1 MKKQILIA
9 GMIMISAITFGQKK
23 EIKSAEKATKSGDF
37 TEAISILNQAE
48 NLISSADKTL
58 KSQYYLAK
66 GNAYVGAAGEED
78 LEKLKIAAES
88 FSKAQEVDPK
98 GKYVSELETAMDNL
112 RVVLVNGAVSDRDS
126 GDFKSASE
134 KLYAGYQVSKKDTLY
149 LYFAASNAVRAK
161 DYDNALKYYQH
172 LIDIEYTGITTTYS
186 ATNNETNVE
195 KEFDT
200 KDGRN
205 KSIKDGLYSNPKDEK
220 SESKI
225 GEILKNMTLI
235 YNTTGDTDKAAELI
249 KKARKEN
256 PDNLALMYAE
266 ANMYYGAGDMVAY
279 KAIIS
284 EIIERDPNNPE
295 LYFNFGVASK
305 KNGET
310 EAAIEYYEKALELDP
325 NYEAALIN
333 IAQIILDKD
342 PAMIEEMNALGT
354 STADYNRYDEIQE
367 DRNNMYKEAL
377 PYLEKALTL
386 SSDKVQLIRTLR
398 DIYSQL
404 SMDDKAKEMR
414 ARLEKLEGGN

>member
-1 MKKQILIA
+1 MRKQILIV
-9 GMIMISAITFGQKK
+9 GIMMISAITFGQKK
-23 EIKSAEKATKSGDF
+23 EIKSAEKATKAENF
-37 TEAISILNQAE
+37 TEAISILEQTE
-48 NLISSADKTL
+48 GLISSADKSV
-58 KSQYYLAK
+58 KSQYYFAK

-98 GKYVSELETAMDNL
+98 GKYATDLETAMDNL
-112 RVVLVNGAVSDRDS
+112 RVVLVNGAVSDRDK

-134 KLYAGYQVSKKDTLY
+134 KLHAGYQVSKKDTLY
-149 LYFAASNAVRAK
+149 LYFAANNAVKAK
-161 DYDNALKYYQH
+161 EYDNALKYYQH
-172 LIDIEYTGITTTYS
+172 LIDIEYTGIKTSYY

-200 KDGRN
+200 KDGRD
-205 KSIKDGLYSNPKDEK
+205 KGVKEGHYSNPMDKK
-220 SESKI
+220 SESKL

-235 YNTTGDTDKAAELI
+235 YNANGDTEKAAELI

-266 ANMYYGAGDMVAY
+266 ANMYYGAGDMVSY

-284 EIIERDPNNPE
+284 EIIERDPSNPE

-305 KNGET
+305 KNGEN
-310 EAAIEYYEKALELDP
+310 EAAMEYYSKAIELNP
-325 NYEAALIN
+325 NYTAALIN
-333 IAQIILDKD
+333 KAQLILEKD
-342 PAMIEEMNALGT
+342 GAMIEEMNALGT

-377 PYLEKALTL
+377 PYLEKAAELRN
-386 SSDKVQLIRTLR
+386 DNIQLIKTLR

-404 SMDDKAKEMR
+404 GMDTKYKQMKTRVEQ
-414 ARLEKLEGGN
+414 LEGGQ